1 MDAQLGCVL
10 RVIHCSESVNSMT
23 RYKGLQELFK
33 RYRRP
38 GDIVFAWVFLILSV
52 FLLMLLDTQAP
63 WDPNAKTFSQ
73 PAFWPTVAVVMMT
86 AFAAFHLLSSFLSTR
101 LEGRLAEVWAWARSV
116 EYAGW
121 FMAYVFLV
129 PVLGYLPMTMGFAVL
144 LGFRAGYRSVKVLGA
159 LIVLSIVIVAVFK
172 GFLQVKIPGA
182 AIYEY
187 LPTAL
192 RSFFLTYL

>member
-1 MDAQLGCVL
+1 
-10 RVIHCSESVNSMT
+10 MT

-38 GDIVFAWVFLILSV
+38 GDIVFAWGFLLLSV
-52 FLLMLLDTQAP
+52 FLVTQLDTQAP
-63 WDPNAKTFSQ
+63 WNPKAKTFSQ
-73 PAFWPTVAVVMMT
+73 PAFWPTVAVWAMVV
-86 AFAAFHLLSSFLSTR
+86 FAAFHLLSSFLSTR
-101 LEGRLAEVWAWARSV
+101 LEGRWQEVWAWARSV

-129 PVLGYLPMTMGFAVL
+129 PWLGYLPMTVLFAVL
-144 LGFRAGYRSVKVLGA
+144 LGLRAGYRSAATLGA
-159 LIVLSIVIVAVFK
+159 LVCLGIAIVVIFK

-182 AIYEY
+182 AVYEY